1 MANKKADIYTK
12 EKMKRLIIIVFSGC
26 VYYHAIGQKNNLDY
40 FIDRAITNSP
50 LLKDYQSQLF
60 SFTLDSQ
67 IIQAGLRPQVNGISN
82 NMFAPVIAGWGYDNA
97 ITNGAQLM
105 ELVSVSKS
113 LVNNKSLNSQI
124 ASLQI
129 QSQAANNNIKISR
142 QNIKKAITDQYIV
155 VFGEQLQLEFNDRV
169 NAMLLKEDSI
179 LKKLTQDNVYKQS
192 DYLSFVVIR
201 EQQLLSTSQLR
212 IQYNSDYSALNY
224 LAGNIDTSIT
234 LLTDPQ
240 LSSASI
246 GDFTASIFYN
256 QFATDSLKLTND
268 RALVDINYRPKINLF
283 ADAGYNSSL
292 SYKGYKNFGTSAGV
306 NVTIPIYDGKQK
318 KLQYSKIDIQEKNRL
333 VKKDFFGRLRDQ
345 QILQLVQQLNSTEQL
360 SRQINKQINYTETL
374 ITVNE
379 KLLAT
384 GDIRLTDFILS
395 LNNYFNA
402 KNMVTQNYISRL
414 KIINQLNYWGK

>member
-1 MANKKADIYTK
+1 
-12 EKMKRLIIIVFSGC
+12 MKRLIIIVFSGC
-26 VYYHAIGQKNNLDY
+26 IYYHAAGQKNNLDY
-40 FIDRAITNSP
+40 FIDRAIANSP

-67 IIQAGLRPQVNGISN
+67 IIRAGLRPQVNGISN
-82 NMFAPVIAGWGYDNA
+82 NMYAPVIGGWGYDNA

-142 QNIKKAITDQYIV
+142 QDIKKAITDQYIV
-155 VFGEQLQLEFNDRV
+155 VFGEQLQLDFNNRV
-169 NAMLLKEDSI
+169 NTMLLKEDSI

-192 DYLSFVVIR
+192 DYLSFVITR
-201 EQQLLSTSQLR
+201 EQQLLNTSQLR

-224 LAGNIDTSIT
+224 LAGTIDTSIT

-246 GDFTASIFYN
+246 GDFTGSIFYN
-256 QFATDSLKLTND
+256 QFAIDSLKLTND

-283 ADAGYNSSL
+283 ADAGFNSSL

-306 NVTIPIYDGKQK
+306 SVTIPIYDGKQK
-318 KLQYSKIDIQEKNRL
+318 KLQYSKIDIQEKNRE

-345 QILQLVQQLNSTEQL
+345 QILQLAQQLNSTEQMIH
-360 SRQINKQINYTETL
+360 QINKQISYTETL

-395 LNNYFNA
+395 LNNYINA
-402 KNMVTQNYISRL
+402 KNMVTQNYIIRL